1 MVDRPDRETLRLAD
15 QEHRI
20 KHRAKV
26 RAEVERRGLASV
38 MNQTRWTELRAAIR
52 DLPFAPPYQRQDV
65 LEPPE
70 PLWESDR
77 HVDQGCWCGECLE
90 PLYAIEWL
98 RIIPR
103 LWRREGALVPLK
115 PAGDCSVA
123 LRAALSRLNIPFRE
137 DDRGFWIHGYADGDP
152 TLPPGPE
159 T

>member
-1 MVDRPDRETLRLAD
+1 MVGGPDIEGLRQRDREYRV
-15 QEHRI
+15 
-20 KHRAKV
+20 KHRARV
-26 RAEVERRGLASV
+26 RAEVERRGLGSV

-65 LEPPE
+65 LERPE
-70 PLWESDR
+70 PLWPSDQQ
-77 HVDQGCWCGECLE
+77 VDPGCWCDECLE

-103 LWRREGALVPLK
+103 LWRQEGALLPLK
-115 PAGDCSVA
+115 PAGDCTEA

-137 DDRGFWIHGYADGDP
+137 DDRGIWIHGYASGDP
-152 TLPPGPE
+152 TLDPAAD